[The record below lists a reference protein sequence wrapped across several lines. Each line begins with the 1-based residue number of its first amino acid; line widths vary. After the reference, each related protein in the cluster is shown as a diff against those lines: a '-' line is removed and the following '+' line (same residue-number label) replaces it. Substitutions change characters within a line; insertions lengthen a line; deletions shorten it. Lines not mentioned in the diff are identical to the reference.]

1 MMENELIDEE
11 KKISIGKVTR
21 QRTNF
26 KVKVSQR
33 LHLKKKEI

>member
-11 KKISIGKVTR
+11 KKVSISKPTR

-26 KVKVSQR
+26 KVKVS
-33 LHLKKKEI
+33 LSFKFP